1 MKIAILTIPPRMNFG
16 GILQMYALQKVLES
30 KGHEV
35 VILDKPHKRKLSLG
49 RSFLAYSKRFI
60 YKFFLRK
67 KTRIFEEHYF
77 NKTYPIVSKNIK
89 QFVDEHLHLKI
100 VKNLYE
106 IKSSDF
112 DAFVVGSDQI
122 WRKQYNRDIKNSFL
136 YFARHWNVKRY
147 AYAAS
152 FGIDEWDYSKKETE
166 ICSNLL
172 KKFDFVSVREIS
184 GEKLCEK
191 YLDVH
196 ACLALDPTLLL
207 TSEDYLRLVKKESVD
222 KYKGCLVCYILDDN
236 ENKKRLVQKVSEA
249 LKIRTL
255 YINAKWNTDA
265 PVSERIQPSVELWLA
280 AFAGADFVVTDSF
293 HGTVFSIIFEK
304 NFFTITNASRGL
316 ARMKSLLS
324 VFGLSDRL
332 VENAENLNFAQTKA
346 NYDLFEQK
354 RNESLNLVERIAN

>member
-16 GILQMYALQKVLES
+16 GILQMYALQNVLER

-35 VILDKPHKRKLSLG
+35 VILDKPHKRKLPLN
-49 RSFLAYSKRFI
+49 RIFLAYFKRFVC
-60 YKFFLRK
+60 KFFLRK
-67 KTRIFEEHYF
+67 KIRIFEEHYF

-89 QFVDEHLHLKI
+89 KFVDEHLHLRI
-100 VKNLYE
+100 EKNLYK
-106 IKSSDF
+106 IKPSDY

-136 YFARHWNVKRY
+136 YFARRWNVKRY

-172 KKFDFVSVREIS
+172 KKFDYVSVREVS

-207 TSEDYLRLVKKESVD
+207 TSKDYLRLVKNDSIE

-236 ENKKRLVQKVSEA
+236 KDKKLLVQKVSKT
-249 LKIRTL
+249 LNIRPL
-255 YINAKWNTDA
+255 YINAKWNSDA
-265 PVSERIQPSVELWLA
+265 PISERIQPSVELWLA

-293 HGTVFSIIFEK
+293 HGTVFSIIFKK
-304 NFFTITNASRGL
+304 NFFTIANASRGT
-316 ARMKSLLS
+316 ARMESLLS
-324 VFGLSDRL
+324 MFGLNDRL
-332 VENAENLNFAQTKA
+332 IENVEKLNFSQTCA
-346 NYDLFEQK
+346 NYELFEQK
-354 RNESLNLVERIAN
+354 KNESLNLIEKIAN